1 MAATAAST
9 LRLERPALRAI
20 GPPGAASLGANR
32 AGAPGLGRCGW
43 DLAAIVLLFAAAVVV
58 LATFRDYGI
67 SNDEA
72 VQHAYGEKLLRF
84 YLSGFTDQ
92 DAFAFK
98 DLFYYGGLFDLLVVL
113 LDRVSPFATH
123 ETRHLLSA
131 GFGLAGL
138 AGACVCGR
146 TLFGPRAGF
155 LAALVLAL
163 TGAWWG
169 GMFNHTKDIPFAVCM
184 LWALWALCRIVRA
197 LPRPRVADV
206 LAFGS
211 STGLGL
217 GLRVGALLL
226 VFYLGLAVLLW
237 LAFGT
242 ERAPAAGARW
252 RALGGLALR
261 LAPAAAVAY
270 ALMALLWPWAVF
282 DPLNPIRALSAFS
295 NLDLGIQTI
304 LHGEVFNI
312 DAMPRDYLP
321 VYLAIKLPVLLLAG
335 LAIAVLAGAR
345 CLIIDGAACLHRPGA
360 VGVAI
365 VAFAA
370 GFPVLYWVMMQ
381 PPAYDGIRH
390 FLFVVPPLAVLA
402 GAGLDRLIA
411 WSARLPWPLTA
422 LGGAAIAALALV
434 QAGRLVLLHPYQSV
448 DYNPLVG
455 GPAGAQDRYVMDY
468 WANSVPEAVRGLADY
483 VRAKCGEAPPSFKVA
498 LCADRWAFEA
508 VASPFLV
515 WEPNVEHADF
525 FVATTHMNC
534 DAPEYWPRHLSKG
547 RVVVEVERL
556 GALLAVVK
564 DRRSEAI
571 CHATP
576 AGTPGAPAPEASP
589 KVRSGLDSRAR
600 RRRKRDRGASAG
612 TSRACAGRQA
622 GFRDSTQPWPSPPR
636 S

>member
-1 MAATAAST
+1 
-9 LRLERPALRAI
+9 
-20 GPPGAASLGANR
+20 
-32 AGAPGLGRCGW
+32 LGRSGW
-43 DLAAIVLLFAAAVVV
+43 DVAAIVLLFAAAVVA
-58 LATFRDYGI
+58 LASFRDYGI

-72 VQHAYGEKLLRF
+72 IQHAYGEKLLRF
-84 YLSGFTDQ
+84 YLSGLTDQ

-98 DLFYYGGLFDLLVVL
+98 DLFYYGGLFDLLAVL

-131 GFGLAGL
+131 AFGLAGL
-138 AGACVCGR
+138 AGAYACGR

-155 LAALVLAL
+155 AAAVVLAL

-169 GMFNHTKDIPFAVCM
+169 GMFNHTKDIPFAATM
-184 LWALWALCRIVRA
+184 LWALWALLRIVRA
-197 LPRPRVADV
+197 LPRPTLADV
-206 LAFGS
+206 LAFGAFA
-211 STGLGL
+211 GLGL

-237 LAFGT
+237 LALGT
-242 ERAPAAGARW
+242 ERAPAPAARW
-252 RALGGLALR
+252 RALGGLVLR

-321 VYLAIKLPVLLLAG
+321 VYLAIKLPVLFLAG
-335 LAIAVLAGAR
+335 LAIALLAGAR
-345 CLIIDGAACLHRPGA
+345 CLILDGAACLRRPGA
-360 VGVAI
+360 IGVAI
-365 VAFAA
+365 VAVAA
-370 GFPVLYWVMMQ
+370 AFPVVYWVLMQ

-402 GAGLDRLIA
+402 GAGLNRLIA
-411 WSARLPWPLTA
+411 WLARLPWPLLA
-422 LGGAAIAALALV
+422 LGGASVAALALL

-455 GPAGAQDRYVMDY
+455 GPEGAQDRYVMDY
-468 WANSVPEAVRGLADY
+468 WANSVPEAVRGLAEY
-483 VRAKCGEAPPSFKVA
+483 VRDRCGETPPPLKVA
-498 LCADRWAFEA
+498 LCAERWAFEA
-508 VASPFLV
+508 VAPPFLV
-515 WEPNVEHADF
+515 WERNVELADF

-564 DRRSEAI
+564 DRRPEAI
-571 CHATP
+571 CRASP
-576 AGTPGAPAPEASP
+576 AGTPGAPAPQASP
-589 KVRSGLDSRAR
+589 RIRSGLDSRAR
-600 RRRKRDRGASAG
+600 RGRKDRLRARHPRLPPTAS
-612 TSRACAGRQA
+612 RIQE
-622 GFRDSTQPWPSPPR
+622 
-636 S
+636 